1 MNTHLLTVNVKDPKS
16 QVFQGEV
23 LSITSTNKKGRFDIL
38 PFHSNF
44 ISLIKDFV
52 IVREQ
57 NKKEITIPLK
67 SGVLRVSGDKV
78 NILIGV

>member
-1 MNTHLLTVNVKDPKS
+1 MSSNLLTVTIKDPKS
-16 QVFQGEV
+16 QIFNGEV
-23 LSITSTNKKGRFDIL
+23 LSITSTNKKGKFDVL
-38 PFHSNF
+38 PLHSNF

-57 NKKEITIPLK
+57 NKKEITIPLQ
-67 SGVLRVSGDKV
+67 SGVLRVGGDKV